1 MHSGSP
7 SPKAIEIFSLVTWLY
22 ELFSFPLVLKLDTKK
37 QSQTKR
43 TQAGGKS
50 RECLRIPWIKGEG
63 HSKKLT
69 FLSSPIAS
77 KHSLLPLAEFS
88 RNSSWKIDILKLS
101 WPQPYHVYVTSFG
114 PTRNFGQGEKPET
127 VATDFASFTRSAKSI
142 FFSKRFSTSLSLML
156 SSACLAE
163 NMFQEQPG
171 ITQ

>member
-77 KHSLLPLAEFS
+77 KHSSFPLTEVSVSEGPA
-88 RNSSWKIDILKLS
+88 ILKKFVS
-101 WPQPYHVYVTSFG
+101 KEMTSEAA
-114 PTRNFGQGEKPET
+114 N
-127 VATDFASFTRSAKSI
+127 
-142 FFSKRFSTSLSLML
+142 
-156 SSACLAE
+156 LAGS
-163 NMFQEQPG
+163 QAV
-171 ITQ
+171 IV